1 MRFLLMYFVFLFSS
15 YAVSFEDV
23 DIDIYGETN
32 YSKQKSQNLITSFN
46 FEYKI
51 KLYEPK
57 HKFYMFYVGGTVNPD
72 YDHFGKTIRLNAFT
86 NLGIEF

>member
-1 MRFLLMYFVFLFSS
+1 MSFLLIYFLFLFSN
-15 YAVSFEDV
+15 YEVSFEDV

-32 YSKQKSQNLITSFN
+32 YSKQKSENLITTLN
-46 FEYKI
+46 LEYKI
-51 KLYEPK
+51 KLYEPN

-72 YDHFGKTIRLNAFT
+72 YDHFGKTVRINGFT